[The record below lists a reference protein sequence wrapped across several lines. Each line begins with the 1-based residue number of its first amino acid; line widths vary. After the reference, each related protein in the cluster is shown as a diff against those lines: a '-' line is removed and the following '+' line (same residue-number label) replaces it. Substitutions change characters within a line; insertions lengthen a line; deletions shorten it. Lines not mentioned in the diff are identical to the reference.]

1 MFEVSRKIWMKI
13 LSRLKMYFFHG
24 IKSMKNELRISN
36 DNFLNFCNTSVGNL
50 DKFLEH
56 LPEQTEFLQVG
67 KSDSKSM

>member
-1 MFEVSRKIWMKI
+1 
-13 LSRLKMYFFHG
+13 MYFFHG

-50 DKFLEH
+50 DKFLQH

-67 KSDSKSM
+67 KSDNKSM